1 MNRKPTQHTWS
12 VKQKYDT
19 MKNTLEKDDE
29 DFLERLLQITNQGF
43 QKERPWDEV
52 EQLVL
57 DEFYNVIFV
66 EKFKT
71 ISKYFYEAHGIKINI
86 KNIDFDKLLYSEDG
100 LEFEERI
107 HKHILA
113 CKNGQ
118 YNLINI
124 GNVYEKILKT
134 ETSCLFHGLQAV
146 AFEEVDFTIF
156 LYVGGCEKCI
166 GEFMDN
172 ELYRWDECG
181 NGEAGPPYH
190 PNCSCFF
197 MAYEADEDE
206 KRDLFPEY
214 FPEDE
219 DDFEEEGY

>member
-1 MNRKPTQHTWS
+1 
-12 VKQKYDT
+12 

-113 CKNGQ
+113 CKNG
-118 YNLINI
+118 
-124 GNVYEKILKT
+124 
-134 ETSCLFHGLQAV
+134 
-146 AFEEVDFTIF
+146 
-156 LYVGGCEKCI
+156 
-166 GEFMDN
+166 
-172 ELYRWDECG
+172 
-181 NGEAGPPYH
+181 
-190 PNCSCFF
+190 
-197 MAYEADEDE
+197 
-206 KRDLFPEY
+206 
-214 FPEDE
+214 
-219 DDFEEEGY
+219 